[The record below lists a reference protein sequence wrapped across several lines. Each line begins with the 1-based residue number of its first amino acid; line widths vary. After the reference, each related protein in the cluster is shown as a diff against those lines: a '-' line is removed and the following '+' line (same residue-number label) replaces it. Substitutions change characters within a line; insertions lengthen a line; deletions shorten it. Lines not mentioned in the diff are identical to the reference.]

1 MLTSQA
7 VNMYIIIFLDRVSE
21 GIRELEAIQDRQ
33 EIVLCSL
40 MALIYAHKKAKMI
53 DKESVQQLEAK
64 VKQTRTSCGE
74 NALYFAGMFLWHTG
88 RHDKAREYVDRM
100 LKMSPGSKEVRGLEG
115 IIRGNCMFIIMP
127 SVVTF

>member
-1 MLTSQA
+1 
-7 VNMYIIIFLDRVSE
+7 MYIFILLDRVSE
-21 GIRELEAIQDRQ
+21 GIRELEAIQDKQ
-33 EIVLCSL
+33 EVVLCSL

-53 DKESVQQLEAK
+53 DKESVQQLETK

-100 LKMSPGSKEVRGLEG
+100 LKMSPGSKEVRG
-115 IIRGNCMFIIMP
+115 
-127 SVVTF
+127 